1 MNVFFFY
8 FFFHKNLLG
17 RLAKLNFLKKQKTSL
32 IWHTRNPAITQNA
45 FPFFWKHR
53 IWVPITDHTMYSI
66 CDTLPFYF
74 HKIYQYHQ
82 AVFQPNHLR
91 HIYWNLMATSKIV
104 WTAQMLFPVICC
116 LFDCDVLKAALPN
129 LFFSRNEQSLFK
141 KKCYC
146 FVYSVTSF
154 FMPNWCFHVPDKRN
168 NFTHS
173 MLLWATCYFI
183 SFLLLFFLLISRT
196 KTGECFI

>member
-45 FPFFWKHR
+45 FPFFGSTEFECR
-53 IWVPITDHTMYSI
+53 SLITQCIQYVILYLFIFIKFINIIKRCSNQII
-66 CDTLPFYF
+66 CDISTETWWQRRKLFEPHKCCFQWFVVFLIVMCWKRLFRIYF
-74 HKIYQYHQ
+74 
-82 AVFQPNHLR
+82 FLETNNH
-91 HIYWNLMATSKIV
+91 YS
-104 WTAQMLFPVICC
+104 
-116 LFDCDVLKAALPN
+116 
-129 LFFSRNEQSLFK
+129 K